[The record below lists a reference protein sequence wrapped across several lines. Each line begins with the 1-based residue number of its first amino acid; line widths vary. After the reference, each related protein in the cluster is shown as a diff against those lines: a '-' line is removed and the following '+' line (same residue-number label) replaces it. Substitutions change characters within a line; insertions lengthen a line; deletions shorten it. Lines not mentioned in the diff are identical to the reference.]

1 MYITANCRFPS
12 WSGFDGHGDTGVT
25 GAFDLTAELQAYVR
39 TAGEDGTPLRI
50 AGSGSKDFYGRS
62 TKGEPLDV
70 RGHRG
75 IVEYEPTELV
85 LTARGGT
92 PLAEIESALAE
103 HGQMLPF
110 EPPHFG
116 PNATLGGTIAC
127 GLSGPRRPYAG
138 AARDFVL
145 GTRVLTGTG
154 NVLSFGGQ
162 VMKNVAGYDLS
173 RLMCGALGTL
183 GVLLEVSLKVLPRP
197 AEELTNSLELSS
209 AEAAEMVGCWST
221 HPLPLS
227 AVCHDGQRLHVR
239 LSGAASAVRAARQR
253 IGGEPHPDAES
264 LWRRIREHRH
274 AFFEAPQALW
284 RVSVPAAAPDLNLPG
299 RCLAEWGGAQRWLHS
314 DVAAERIRAA
324 AQRAGGHATL
334 FRGGDRNG
342 EVFHPLQPSIAA
354 LHRRLKDAF
363 DPKHILNPGR
373 MYADI

>member
-1 MYITANCRFPS
+1 MN
-12 WSGFDGHGDTGVT
+12 GVS
-25 GAFDLTAELQAYVR
+25 DLTAELQAYVR
-39 TAGEDGTPLRI
+39 SAGEAGTPLRI
-50 AGSGSKDFYGRS
+50 AGSGSKDFYGRV
-62 TKGEPLDV
+62 TRGEPLDV

-85 LTARGGT
+85 LTARAGT
-92 PLAEIESALAE
+92 PLTEIESALAE

-116 PNATLGGTIAC
+116 PNTTLGGTIAC

-145 GTRVLTGTG
+145 GARVLSGTG

-197 AEELTNSLELSS
+197 AEELTTSLELSA

-227 AVCHDGQRLHVR
+227 AACHDGERLHVR
-239 LSGAASAVRAARQR
+239 LSGAVSAVRAARQR
-253 IGGEPHPDAES
+253 IGGEPHRDGEN
-264 LWRRIREHRH
+264 LWHRIREHRH
-274 AFFEAPQALW
+274 GFFETPQPLW
-284 RVSVPAAAPDLNLPG
+284 RIGVPAAAPDLNLPG
-299 RCLAEWGGAQRWLHS
+299 RWLIDWGGAQRWLHS
-314 DVAAERIRAA
+314 DAPAERIRAS
-324 AQRAGGHATL
+324 AQRAGGHALL

-342 EVFHPLQPSIAA
+342 EVFHPLQPGIAT
-354 LHRRLKDAF
+354 LHRRLKDSF
-363 DPKHILNPGR
+363 DPKHILNRGR
-373 MYADI
+373 MYVEF